1 MRRTLNVM
9 RSCVIKFWRDQ
20 TGSMTIEFV
29 IWLPMLVALFMFFVY
44 YSQFLTRHTLILNQM
59 HQVARAYSAGFF
71 LDTDVAKAAL
81 DKYLSRAADEASHPL
96 LNSTVTDEN
105 GFVTI
110 DVVLPML
117 DTTGF
122 FRFFADKENGML
134 TTRLTVRSPIEGRS

>member
-1 MRRTLNVM
+1 
-9 RSCVIKFWRDQ
+9 
-20 TGSMTIEFV
+20 MTIEFV
-29 IWLPMLVALFMFFVY
+29 IWFPMLVALFMFFVY

-81 DKYLSRAADEASHPL
+81 DRYLSRAADEASHPL
-96 LNSTVTDEN
+96 LNSTGTDEN

-122 FRFFADKENGML
+122 FRFFVDKENGML